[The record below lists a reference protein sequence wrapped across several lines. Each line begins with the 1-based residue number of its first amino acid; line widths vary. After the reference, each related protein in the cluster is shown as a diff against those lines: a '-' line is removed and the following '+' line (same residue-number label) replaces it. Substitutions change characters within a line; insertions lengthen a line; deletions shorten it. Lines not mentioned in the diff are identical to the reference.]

1 MGSKFASGTSAA
13 SVELIS
19 RPSESLASSDL
30 HVWSLALVRDAV
42 ARVGSSIFQPFLPDI
57 EVVAITADA
66 PSRPGL
72 ATTAK
77 PSGLA
82 RKYRWLVTLWAV
94 VAAFTAVTALRS
106 YQVGVPLRD
115 PSGAVFTLRLLLSLA
130 LLALLSLVDA
140 GARID
145 RRGWSLGRLGGEFR
159 RRWSKDRVIV
169 AVSGLVA
176 YHIVYACYSNLKSW
190 VAFRH
195 PMDDQLLGIDKALVG
210 GRSPAVLLHDLF
222 GQHVAAHV
230 FAGIYE
236 SFSYLV
242 PVSFVAALV
251 FANRIREGCV
261 FLSSAIWVWILGLGT
276 YYLIPSLGPFA
287 SASRDFAGLDHT
299 RITATQAQ
307 YMAERAQLL
316 SHPAAGDSFASI
328 SAFASLHVGFTC
340 MILLML
346 RYYGFS
352 RAASVMTVYLIAVMI
367 STIYLGWHFV
377 VDDAAGLA
385 LAAAAVAL
393 GRFTTYPR
401 RGRPA

>member
-1 MGSKFASGTSAA
+1 
-13 SVELIS
+13 
-19 RPSESLASSDL
+19 
-30 HVWSLALVRDAV
+30 
-42 ARVGSSIFQPFLPDI
+42 
-57 EVVAITADA
+57 
-66 PSRPGL
+66 
-72 ATTAK
+72 
-77 PSGLA
+77 
-82 RKYRWLVTLWAV
+82 
-94 VAAFTAVTALRS
+94 
-106 YQVGVPLRD
+106 LRD
-115 PSGAVFTLRLLLSLA
+115 PSGSIFTLRLVLSLA
-130 LLALLSLVDA
+130 LFALLSLVDA
-140 GARID
+140 GVRVD
-145 RRGWSLGRLGGEFR
+145 RRGWSLGRLGAELR
-159 RRWSKDRVIV
+159 RRWPKDRVIV

-176 YHIVYACYSNLKSW
+176 YHIVYACYRNLKSW

-195 PMDDQLLGIDKALVG
+195 PMDDQLLRVDKALLG
-210 GRSPAVLLHDLF
+210 GHSPAVLLHDLL

-230 FAGIYE
+230 FAVIYE

-251 FANRIREGCV
+251 FANRIREGYV

-276 YYLIPSLGPFA
+276 YYLVPSLGPFA

-352 RAASVMTVYLIAVMI
+352 RAARVMTVYLVAVMV
-367 STIYLGWHFV
+367 STIYLGWHFM
-377 VDDAAGLA
+377 VDDVAGVVLA
-385 LAAAAVAL
+385 WAAVLL
-393 GRFTTYPR
+393 GRVTIHPR
-401 RGRPA
+401 HRQKA